1 MGTEFRMDSI
11 PGSLVVVGGVYE
23 PWLSVLEQAGWRCTQ
38 CSDLRKADALFRD
51 VFRLPFVYYIRVIDN
66 ILSLTACKSF

>member
-11 PGSLVVVGGVYE
+11 PGSLVVVGGTYE

-38 CSDLRKADALFRD
+38 CSDLRKADALFSEIGPCIGIVDLTRD
-51 VFRLPFVYYIRVIDN
+51 DFTLMALRNL
-66 ILSLTACKSF
+66 